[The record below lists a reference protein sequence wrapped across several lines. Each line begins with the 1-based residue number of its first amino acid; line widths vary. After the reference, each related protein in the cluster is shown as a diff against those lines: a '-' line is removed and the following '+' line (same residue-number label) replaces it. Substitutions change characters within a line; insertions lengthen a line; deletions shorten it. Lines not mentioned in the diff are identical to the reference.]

1 MPPRFRLRCVTGDN
15 SVVLADDDDKVEQ
28 NPNPNPD
35 PGPNP
40 NPNLNQ
46 VEQAL
51 VQITSLFPELCQ
63 QLRLPYMV

>member
-1 MPPRFRLRCVTGDN
+1 M
-15 SVVLADDDDKVEQ
+15 VLADDNDKVEQ